1 MLAMSM
7 EKLNVAGLKRNSRK
21 WGIRARDAWLG
32 ASLVVPAVLIISAL
46 VFFPLIMTAAQSFYR
61 IDPMRADTPFIG
73 VANYVSLS
81 QDPEVLAA
89 AFNTI
94 FIVVL
99 AVILETVGG
108 IAFALLLQ
116 SVGRMRKWLLAA
128 IILPWAI
135 PSVVNSLIWN
145 WMFNPTYGVLNA
157 ILRAFDLISEDY
169 VWSNNRMAVL
179 IVIAIVHVWK
189 MLPMTAVIM
198 LAALQTIPTHLYEAA
213 RMDGAGPVRMFFSV
227 TLPLTTGA
235 LAIAMTQS
243 TVSAF
248 NLFDEAWILGGASL
262 DTRTLLIQVYMSA
275 FQHLHMSYGMALSI
289 VVLIASLAVSLIYV
303 MRGNKET
310 QSD

>member
-1 MLAMSM
+1 M
-7 EKLNVAGLKRNSRK
+7 
-21 WGIRARDAWLG
+21 ARDTWLG
-32 ASLVVPAVLIISAL
+32 ISLIVPVIAVMSAL
-46 VFFPLIMTAAQSFYR
+46 VFFPLVMTVGQSFYR
-61 IDPMRADTPFIG
+61 IDPMKAGTPFIG
-73 VANYVSLS
+73 VANYVNLS
-81 QDPEVLAA
+81 RDPEVLAA

-94 FIVVL
+94 FIVAL
-99 AVILETVGG
+99 AVALETVGG

-116 SVGRMRKWLLAA
+116 SMGWMRKWLLAA

-157 ILRAFDLISEDY
+157 ILQAFSLVSEDY
-169 VWSNNRMAVL
+169 VWSNNRMAALV
-179 IVIAIVHVWK
+179 IIAIVHVWK

-198 LAALQTIPTHLYEAA
+198 LAALQTIPSHLYEAA
-213 RMDGAGPVRMFFSV
+213 KMDGAGPIRMFFSI
-227 TLPLTTGA
+227 TLPLTAGA

-262 DTRTLLIQVYMSA
+262 DTRTLLIQVYLSA

-289 VVLIASLAVSLIYV
+289 LVLIASLAVSLIYV
-303 MRGNKET
+303 VRGNRET
-310 QSD
+310 QTD